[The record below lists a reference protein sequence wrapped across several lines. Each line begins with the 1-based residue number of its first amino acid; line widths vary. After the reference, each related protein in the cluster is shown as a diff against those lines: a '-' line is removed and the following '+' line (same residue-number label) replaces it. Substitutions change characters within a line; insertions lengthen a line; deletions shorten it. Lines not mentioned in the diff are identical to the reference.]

1 MDDKKRLKMAII
13 AGASRALRYKS
24 QHRIIADE
32 EVLRKVTESAD
43 EILNNID

>member
-1 MDDKKRLKMAII
+1 MNDKKRLKIAII
-13 AGASRALRYKS
+13 AGASRALRYKA
-24 QHRIIADE
+24 QHRIITDE